1 MALHLEKI
9 ADKMGSKRG
18 QVKGGSMKRLAS
30 GRMLVLSLSLA
41 LIGVGFSEK
50 TISSTCQG
58 DASPAAAS
66 VWLAKAA
73 DLLKSNPDSQA
84 ALSLAVTQAKAGL
97 FAAAAEIARK
107 TTDPAL
113 RYEAFRTLASCELA
127 AGKKND
133 ADKHIYDAY
142 TAVQDIKPERALVAA
157 GSRVA
162 ELQMKIKPEEAEM
175 KFSIPFTIADLMKDK
190 LEQIEAY
197 CSVMECEYRAGKTDD
212 ASAVFKALPDLA
224 EKMASA
230 ASRNDALK
238 HITLVQLRL
247 GLFDDALATTRKIP
261 DNNARSHVLRDIAQS
276 LAEKGKRDKA
286 KALMP
291 EMAYPLHRWIVQ
303 GAIVASLAR
312 DGEFK
317 VAIDMA
323 KTMPADEAATSQA
336 LMIIATQQAKAHFTD
351 EAIISAERISDG
363 ANKCIAFEEIA
374 REQIRIG
381 KKNDAFKS
389 LAQARQAATEI
400 RNADAALHL
409 AEVAALYGKGGDS
422 AKADDTFVKA
432 FQLARKMNGLLL
444 QSDALQKISWGQIRA
459 GDKRAIDT
467 LVESLAFLTK
477 RQEAGTDSAH
487 KRLQTICGFAAVM
500 ARDGW
505 PSGVK
510 EALTALRDENPVI
523 RAWFCISVARAF
535 IEKQH
540 PAEKIDWDNL

>member
-1 MALHLEKI
+1 
-9 ADKMGSKRG
+9 
-18 QVKGGSMKRLAS
+18 
-30 GRMLVLSLSLA
+30 
-41 LIGVGFSEK
+41 
-50 TISSTCQG
+50 
-58 DASPAAAS
+58 
-66 VWLAKAA
+66 
-73 DLLKSNPDSQA
+73 
-84 ALSLAVTQAKAGL
+84 
-97 FAAAAEIARK
+97 
-107 TTDPAL
+107 
-113 RYEAFRTLASCELA
+113 
-127 AGKKND
+127 
-133 ADKHIYDAY
+133 
-142 TAVQDIKPERALVAA
+142 
-157 GSRVA
+157 
-162 ELQMKIKPEEAEM
+162 
-175 KFSIPFTIADLMKDK
+175 
-190 LEQIEAY
+190 
-197 CSVMECEYRAGKTDD
+197 MECEYRAGKTVD
-212 ASAVFKALPDLA
+212 ATAVFKALPDLA

-276 LAEKGKRDKA
+276 LAEKGKRDQA

-291 EMAYPLHRWIVQ
+291 EMAYPLHRWMVQ
-303 GAIVASLAR
+303 GAIVVSLAR

-323 KTMPADEAATSQA
+323 KTMPGDEAATSQA
-336 LMIIATQQAKAHFTD
+336 LMIIATLQAKAHFTD

-409 AEVAALYGKGGDS
+409 AEVAALYGKAGDS
-422 AKADDTFVKA
+422 AKADDAFVKA

-505 PSGVK
+505 PSGVE

-523 RAWFCISVARAF
+523 QAWFCISVARAF